1 MPVKPVKPIKKVQ
14 QRFRRRRNVVRRQRK
29 KPAAPA
35 AKPKPHKHNHPVV
48 RRRRGVLRRVGRVGR
63 AQPAKRPDTFDP
75 AYEFGSN
82 NYVNVNRAQSDAQDI
97 GDGFR
102 KAQDIGD
109 GFPNFLKPVYV
120 ISIRRNRMDGFV
132 HRMGKGW
139 MQWMRRFPCVDGRF
153 INRSTMVKQNKLKT
167 TRRLSNGQIGCAESH
182 IGVWRA
188 IANGPH
194 EYATVFEDDVAIDH
208 STNGPAILQR
218 MTAAFNELQEKN
230 LQWDFL
236 SWGHGPWALQKNK
249 PIPGL
254 RHWKSPGMCQGFFA
268 YTIKRSLAA
277 YLVRHVYPFEFAI
290 DIWVYRLAMANK
302 FKAYCMSPLA
312 FFVINGP
319 SETSKML
326 P

>member
-1 MPVKPVKPIKKVQ
+1 MPPRINPK
-14 QRFRRRRNVVRRQRK
+14 FRRRLNVRRRK
-29 KPAAPA
+29 RIVKPAKPIAKPAAKR
-35 AKPKPHKHNHPVV
+35 KPVIRKRGRPVQ
-48 RRRRGVLRRVGRVGR
+48 R
-63 AQPAKRPDTFDP
+63 AIGNGKAVTPKRPDTFDP
-75 AYEFGSN
+75 AHEFRNAQTN
-82 NYVNVNRAQSDAQDI
+82 NYVKTLTS
-97 GDGFR
+97 
-102 KAQDIGD
+102 GD
-109 GFPNFLKPVYV
+109 GFPDFLKPVYV

-132 HRMGKGW
+132 RRMGPW

-153 INRSTMVKQNKLKT
+153 INRSTMVKQHKLKT
-167 TRRLSNGQIGCAESH
+167 TKRLSNGQIGCAESH

-188 IANGPH
+188 IADGPH
-194 EYATVFEDDVAIDH
+194 EYATVFEDDVAIDYA
-208 STNGPAILQR
+208 TNGRAIVQR

-230 LQWDFL
+230 VQWDFL
-236 SWGHGPWALQKNK
+236 SWGHGPWALKKNK

-254 RHWKSPGMCQGFFA
+254 KNWKSPGMCQGFFA

-277 YLVRHVYPFEFAI
+277 YLLRHVYPFDLAI